1 MCYVL
6 ENYQLA
12 FVNKYFNPSF
22 LRDHSEF
29 LGNRQQAY
37 NLTLAYNLL
46 HFYCIFFLVIL
57 HILAMH
63 LPFKVTEK
71 SSGQFFPSLYW
82 GQYLSNKLLA
92 GP

>member
-6 ENYQLA
+6 ENYKLA

-22 LRDHSEF
+22 LRGHSEF

-46 HFYCIFFLVIL
+46 HFYCIFF
-57 HILAMH
+57 
-63 LPFKVTEK
+63 
-71 SSGQFFPSLYW
+71 
-82 GQYLSNKLLA
+82 SNIAYFSNAFTL
-92 GP
+92 

>member
-6 ENYQLA
+6 ENHNIA

-22 LRDHSEF
+22 SRGHSEF
-29 LGNRQQAY
+29 LGNKQAY

-46 HFYCIFFLVIL
+46 HFYCIFFKAIS

-71 SSGQFFPSLYW
+71 SSGQFFSSLYW
-82 GQYLSNKLLA
+82 G
-92 GP
+92 

>member
-6 ENYQLA
+6 ENYKLA

-22 LRDHSEF
+22 LRGHSEF

-46 HFYCIFFLVIL
+46 HFYCIFF
-57 HILAMH
+57 
-63 LPFKVTEK
+63 
-71 SSGQFFPSLYW
+71 
-82 GQYLSNKLLA
+82 
-92 GP
+92 